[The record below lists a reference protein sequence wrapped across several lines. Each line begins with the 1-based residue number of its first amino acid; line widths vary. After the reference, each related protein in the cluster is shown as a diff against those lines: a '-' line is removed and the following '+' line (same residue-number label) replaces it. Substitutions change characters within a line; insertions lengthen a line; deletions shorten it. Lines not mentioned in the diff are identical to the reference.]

1 MGWTIELSS
10 GAERQLSK
18 LDRSTARRLVAYLN
32 QLVDE
37 TTDPRQR
44 GKALSGPLTGLW
56 RYRVGDDRL
65 ICQLLDDR
73 LIVLVLRLG
82 HRSRV
87 YD

>member
-32 QLVDE
+32 QLVDA
-37 TTDPRQR
+37 TADPRQR
-44 GKALSGPLTGLW
+44 GKALSGPLAGLW
-56 RYRVGDDRL
+56 RYRVGDYRL

>member
-32 QLVDE
+32 QLVAE
-37 TTDPRQR
+37 TADPRQC
-44 GKALSGPLTGLW
+44 GKALSGPLADLW

>member
-37 TTDPRQR
+37 AADPRQR
-44 GKALSGPLTGLW
+44 GKALSGPLAGLW
-56 RYRVGDDRL
+56 RDRVGDYRL

>member
-1 MGWTIELSS
+1 M
-10 GAERQLSK
+10 AH
-18 LDRSTARRLVAYLN
+18 LN

-44 GKALSGPLTGLW
+44 GKAFSGPLAGIW
-56 RYRVGDDRL
+56 RYRIGDHRL

-73 LIVLVLRLG
+73 LIDLVLRLG